1 MRRPDRGTLRAA
13 GFTALLVT
21 VFLTVNT
28 SVAYAADSAS
38 GEGGLLSPLELD
50 TSEGVSLK
58 GYELGAQGGS
68 VFSLASNWQAMIL
81 SGLFTVVRVL
91 VGLACWAI
99 EVAYRFPLL
108 KLLTKPAQHLSEIYT
123 ETVVDDLGL
132 KSMLLAWAFVF
143 GLVLLV
149 RGKHAKGIGEIALT
163 LVIGAVAASVFVTPN
178 FLLGKDGPILQTQ
191 SAAADVAQKTVNA
204 HAWGGKISSDDPCAS
219 VSGPAYQTCYDAQDA
234 KTPEAKKIAK
244 PIQDAVTN
252 SLVVKPFMLLEY
264 GRILDPSKPGDRKAY
279 QVHQKWVSGGYDTN
293 DGPKKEEGKDDPCRL
308 IKGPAKEWCEREP
321 GDQGPDTLP
330 ELTPGGKLIDE
341 VAPVLSKDDQ
351 EFAAFLKDL
360 KNAGPVGKECAQY
373 AQQPTWWRV
382 AAVVMVLIA
391 ALLICALLLSAAM
404 VLVGI
409 SAVCAGAAAA
419 GGVCFVWGMLPGP
432 SRSAVW
438 KWLAL
443 FGISMAAILA
453 VATFIPAVGITI
465 DVILTDGPNLLAER
479 LLLIDV
485 VALVGIAFHRRL
497 LMVITSFSQ
506 RLTLRMRYA
515 KIGGS
520 HKAGDSQL
528 GAALAMSGAGGG
540 GYLTAGSLRGRGR
553 TGLGTA
559 GLLHGV
565 LGGLTD
571 GAGMPGDPARLLAD
585 ANAEASRGLAPL
597 GAAVVG
603 ARLAAGGALSLLVGK
618 KPDEATLATLRKP
631 TAAGDD
637 PNPAQNGGSS
647 RQAGSRRQ
655 QAGSGRLHGGPQD
668 RYRDE
673 DGTVT
678 DPDTGEVLH
687 DQKSDRTLL
696 STRAHNR
703 LVRLRGYRLTHH
715 GGRLAYATTL
725 GLPTTVRTA
734 QAGVSR
740 HTHDA
745 RQQLRVWGNTAR
757 QDGRAWG
764 NAAQGAS
771 NLIHQA
777 GVQSGPASSRRLPAP
792 SSSASAVP
800 GSLTPTGPTASP
812 PSPPS
817 SGSSGSGW
825 TPGSGRPASW
835 PMAGARPGTGPGAA
849 GAGHR
854 PGAGTWPPASP
865 RTSAPSVARPVPS
878 PAPPSP
884 TTPPASPSPAA
895 PSGSSRSLP
904 PRAQPRPRLS
914 GGAGSS
920 NASRQ
925 AAQEMFRRIQERN
938 AQNRRPPGDNSNG
951 QDGGGS

>member
-1 MRRPDRGTLRAA
+1 MWSPDRGTLRAA
-13 GFTALLVT
+13 GFVALLVT

-28 SVAYAADSAS
+28 SVAYAANSAS
-38 GEGGLLSPLELD
+38 AQGGLLSPLELD

-68 VFSLASNWQAMIL
+68 IFSFTSNWQALIL
-81 SGLFTVVRVL
+81 SGLFTVVRVF

-108 KLLTKPAQHLSEIYT
+108 KLLTKPAQHLSDVYT

-163 LVIGAVAASVFVTPN
+163 LVIGALAASVFVTPN

-191 SAAADVAQKTVNA
+191 SAAADIAEKTVNA
-204 HAWGGKISSDDPCAS
+204 HSWGGKISSDDPCAT

-234 KTPEAKKIAK
+234 KTPEARKIAK

-264 GRILDPSKPGDRKAY
+264 GRILDPSNPADRKAY
-279 QVHQKWVSGGYDTN
+279 QVHLMWVSGAYK
-293 DGPKKEEGKDDPCRL
+293 PKPWERAQSSDKDDICKK
-308 IKGPAKEWCEREP
+308 IKGPGRKYCERRE
-321 GDQGPDTLP
+321 GDDAIPPHSDLP
-330 ELTPGGKLIDE
+330 SLTVGEQLLD
-341 VAPVLSKDDQ
+341 ATTSPVVSQEDQ
-351 EFAAFLKDL
+351 EFAAFLGDL
-360 KNAGPVGKECAQY
+360 RKAGPVGKECADY
-373 AQQPTWWRV
+373 ARQPTWWRV
-382 AAVVMVLIA
+382 ASVVMVLIA

-409 SAVCAGAAAA
+409 TAVCAGAAAS

-453 VATFIPAVGITI
+453 ISTFIPAVGITI
-465 DVILTDGPNLLAER
+465 DVILTNGPDLLAER

-485 VALVGIAFHRRL
+485 VAIVGLAFHRRL

-520 HKAGDSQL
+520 HMAGDSQL
-528 GAALAMSGAGGG
+528 GAALAMSGVGGG
-540 GYLTAGSLRGRGR
+540 GYLAAGSLRGRGR
-553 TGLGTA
+553 TGLSTA
-559 GLLHGV
+559 GLVQGV
-565 LGGLTD
+565 LGGFTD
-571 GAGMPGDPARLLAD
+571 GAGMPGEPARLLAD
-585 ANAEASRGLAPL
+585 ANAEASRGLAPI

-603 ARLAAGGALSLLVGK
+603 ARLAAGGAFSLLVAK
-618 KPDEATLATLRKP
+618 KPDEATFAKLRKP
-631 TAAGDD
+631 TAEGDD
-637 PNPAQNGGSS
+637 PNAAQNGGG
-647 RQAGSRRQ
+647 QK
-655 QAGSGRLHGGPQD
+655 QAGSGRLGGGPKD
-668 RYRDE
+668 RYRDD
-673 DGTVT
+673 DGTVI

-687 DQKSDRTLL
+687 DQKADRTLL

-703 LVRLRGYRLTHH
+703 LVRLRGYRLAHR
-715 GGRLAYATTL
+715 GGRFAYASTM

-734 QAGVSR
+734 QAGASR
-740 HTHDA
+740 VTHDT
-745 RQQLRVWGNTAR
+745 RQQLRVWGNTVR
-757 QDGRAWG
+757 QDRRGWASS
-764 NAAQGAS
+764 AQSAK
-771 NLIHQA
+771 NLISRA
-777 GVQSGPASSRRLPAP
+777 GVQSASASSRRLPPPAA
-792 SSSASAVP
+792 SASAAR
-800 GSLTPTGPTASP
+800 GMLQPTGGSTP
-812 PSPPS
+812 PAS
-817 SGSSGSGW
+817 SGASGSGW
-825 TPGSGRPASW
+825 QPGSPRPAAW
-835 PMAGARPGTGPGAA
+835 PMAGPRPGTGPGAA
-849 GAGHR
+849 GAGQGS
-854 PGAGTWPPASP
+854 GAQPSAGP
-865 RTSAPSVARPVPS
+865 RSAAPSA
-878 PAPPSP
+878 
-884 TTPPASPSPAA
+884 TPPAHSPATRPPATPPPAASAPAA
-895 PSGSSRSLP
+895 PSGGSGSLP
-904 PRAQPRPRLS
+904 PSTQSRPRLS

-938 AQNRRPPGDNSNG
+938 AQNPRPPADDSDDEEGDNS
-951 QDGGGS
+951 